1 MVKVLH
7 PFLNELKKEIKENR
21 QLNKE
26 EVLKKHRE
34 SIQEYSIKNNVALFY
49 KPLKV

>member
-7 PFLNELKKEIKENR
+7 PFLKELKKEIKENR
-21 QLNKE
+21 QMNTE

-34 SIQEYSIKNNVALFY
+34 SIQEYAIKNNVLLFY
-49 KPLKV
+49 NPLTV